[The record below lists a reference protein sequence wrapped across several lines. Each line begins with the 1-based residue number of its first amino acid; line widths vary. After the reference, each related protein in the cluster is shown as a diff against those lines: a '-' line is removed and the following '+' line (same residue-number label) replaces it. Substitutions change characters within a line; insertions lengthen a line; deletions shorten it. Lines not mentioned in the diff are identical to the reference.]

1 MEVNIANWRKSRAI
15 SIMVCNSEEDEF
27 TSAVSLSSIGV
38 DIPDKG
44 VSDVVEVAHGDLN
57 IALCES
63 WLI

>member
-1 MEVNIANWRKSRAI
+1 
-15 SIMVCNSEEDEF
+15 MVYNSEENEF